1 MARAVAP
8 TRPTAAAVRT
18 RRRLPQYAMGYLFV
32 GPVILYLIAT
42 AIYPILTVVGM
53 GLQDVNNGV
62 WYYVGGA
69 HYFRILTDWVWW
81 NAVVNTSIFTI
92 ASVVLQLSIG
102 LAFALLL
109 HEVWFNHSIR
119 NVMRGALILPWV
131 FSTAAAALMW
141 SLLYDP
147 YGLINYVA
155 VGLFHLPRAIDFF
168 GNPRLA
174 LGSIIVVNTW
184 KSYPFY
190 MIALLGGLQN
200 IPPELYDAAK
210 VDGANGWQ
218 RFRAVTLPQ
227 LRGVLVALSTLDI
240 ITTFGHVDLVNMLT
254 QGGPGRAT
262 ETVAYYIYRNGLMD
276 GNLTQAAAAS
286 TIMLV
291 ILTVITQVY
300 LRLLQRRQQESW

>member
-1 MARAVAP
+1 
-8 TRPTAAAVRT
+8 
-18 RRRLPQYAMGYLFV
+18 
-32 GPVILYLIAT
+32 VILYLIAT
-42 AIYPILTVVGM
+42 AIYPIITVIGM
-53 GLQDVNNGV
+53 GLQDVKNGV
-62 WYYVGGA
+62 WHFVGVA
-69 HYFRILTDWVWW
+69 HYTKILSDYIWW
-81 NAVVNTSIFTI
+81 NAVWNTSIFTV

-109 HEVWFNHSIR
+109 HEVWFSQWLR
-119 NVMRGALILPWV
+119 NIMRGALILPWV

-147 YGLINYVA
+147 YGLLNYLWTGVLH
-155 VGLFHLPRAIDFF
+155 VNRPIDFL
-168 GNPRLA
+168 GDPHLA
-174 LGSIIVVNTW
+174 LASIIFVNTW

-210 VDGANGWQ
+210 VDGASGWQ
-218 RFRAVTLPQ
+218 RFWAVTLPQ

-262 ETVAYYIYRNGLMD
+262 ETVAFYIYRTGLMD
-276 GNLTQAAAAS
+276 GNLTEGAAAS
-286 TIMLV
+286 TIMLLL
-291 ILTVITQVY
+291 LTVITQIY
-300 LRLLQRRQQESW
+300 LRVLQRRQQESW

>member
-1 MARAVAP
+1 VARAIAP
-8 TRPTAAAVRT
+8 ARAAAT
-18 RRRLPQYAMGYLFV
+18 APSRRRLPAYATGYLFV
-32 GPVILYLIAT
+32 GPVILYLIVT
-42 AIYPILTVVGM
+42 AIYPIVTVIGM

-62 WYYVGGA
+62 WHFVGVA
-69 HYFRILTDWVWW
+69 HYTKILGDYIWW
-81 NAVVNTSIFTI
+81 NAVWNTSIFTV

-109 HEVWFNHSIR
+109 HEVWFSHSLR

-147 YGLINYVA
+147 YGLFNYIATGV
-155 VGLFHLPRAIDFF
+155 LHITRPIDFL
-168 GNPRLA
+168 GNPNLA
-174 LGSIIVVNTW
+174 LASIIFVNTW

-218 RFRAVTLPQ
+218 RFWAVTLPQ

-262 ETVAYYIYRNGLMD
+262 ETVAFYIYRTGLMD
-276 GNLTQAAAAS
+276 GNLTEGAAAS
-286 TIMLV
+286 TIMLLL
-291 ILTVITQVY
+291 LTVITQVY
-300 LRLLQRRQQESW
+300 LRVLQRRQQESW